1 LRAAEY
7 AAVAS
12 PVAEYVKNNPA
23 PPLVQN
29 VKAKYSQRD
38 LESTLV
44 EVDDKENLL
53 VSVSNVPFF
62 CPLPAANY
70 KSGTVSEE
78 NLVVVTGPEYA
89 YIPEAYGAVS
99 TSAMVTKHVA
109 RVRVEG
115 QATMG
120 DRLKWN
126 EICLANDESLNSSPS
141 IAKFKAPVKSVLKQT
156 RRDSGLFD
164 ESMLEMSVHETKV
177 IKKMARGRGRGRGKK

>member
-1 LRAAEY
+1 MDWK
-7 AAVAS
+7 VHS
-12 PVAEYVKNNPA
+12 
-23 PPLVQN
+23 VQQSRISVVGKILHFVYCRN

-99 TSAMVTKHVA
+99 ARVTKHV
-109 RVRVEG
+109 VRVEG
-115 QATMG
+115 
-120 DRLKWN
+120 
-126 EICLANDESLNSSPS
+126 
-141 IAKFKAPVKSVLKQT
+141 
-156 RRDSGLFD
+156 
-164 ESMLEMSVHETKV
+164 
-177 IKKMARGRGRGRGKK
+177 